1 MFFLLWKDEKNDQS
15 WLTTISNIRQWQVNY
30 SRAFLSVQCVCSNT
44 QRLRQHRHYQLYNH
58 VNPKRHTLSI
68 SWVSSVSFK
77 PLENH
82 GFILYMHKVLHAGH
96 AERTVINECKRV
108 CVNKEKRGSRL
119 YRLKSNLKPKRRKRL
134 WAALCGRWDISFAK
148 PNLVLS
154 LVRPEC
160 AVRKYFSV
168 WA

>member
-1 MFFLLWKDEKNDQS
+1 MFSVPNFGPG
-15 WLTTISNIRQWQVNY
+15 
-30 SRAFLSVQCVCSNT
+30 RA
-44 QRLRQHRHYQLYNH
+44 RARARA
-58 VNPKRHTLSI
+58 
-68 SWVSSVSFK
+68 
-77 PLENH
+77 
-82 GFILYMHKVLHAGH
+82 KVLTSTGH

-160 AVRKYFSV
+160 AVRKYFTV
-168 WA
+168 